1 MAGILPTIIDISE
14 WQGGI
19 AWATVK
25 GNVHFAI
32 IRVQDGTYLDE
43 RLRQN
48 ISGCEQQ
55 GIPYYLYGFYRN
67 GGAVEAA
74 RMVSRAK
81 AAGATKQRGYVLDVE
96 VSGQSKANIK
106 SAMATLNASGLDNGI
121 YIANHLYSEYGGE
134 DYGEKWRWI
143 PTYGVND
150 GKAHTPPKHYCD
162 LWQFTSAGEVPGIS
176 GNVDC
181 NALNGNRTLA
191 SFTTDAVS
199 GKPTG
204 GDVEDDTT
212 LDLTRSAAELVG
224 DVLAGGAGNGDV
236 RKAKLGSRYDEIQA
250 LVNHV
255 LTASA
260 STLAQEVIDG
270 EWGNGETRKRAMGA
284 RYDEVQEKVNAKL
297 GASSAKTYTVKSGDT
312 LSEIGAELGIDWK
325 DIAAKNGISAPY
337 TIYPGQVLKVSP
349 HRETRKQKKA
359 PG

>member
-1 MAGILPTIIDISE
+1 MSSILPTIIDVSS

-25 GNVHFAI
+25 GGSHFAI
-32 IRVQDGTYLDE
+32 VRAQDGTYLDPK
-43 RLRQN
+43 LADN
-48 ISGCEQQ
+48 VKGCEAQ

-96 VSGQSKANIK
+96 VSGQSVANIK
-106 SAMATLNASGLDNGI
+106 SAMATLNASGLDNGL
-121 YIANHLYSEYGGE
+121 YIANHLYSEYGGT
-134 DYGEKWRWI
+134 DYGERWRWI
-143 PTYGVND
+143 PTYGKND
-150 GKAHTPPKHYCD
+150 GYAHTPPKHACD
-162 LWQFTSAGEVPGIS
+162 LWQFTSAGKVPGIS
-176 GNVDC
+176 GDVDC
-181 NALNGNRTLA
+181 NALNGSRSLA
-191 SFTTDAVS
+191 SFTTDAIA
-199 GKPTG
+199 GQATG
-204 GDVEDDTT
+204 SATTDTAA
-212 LDLTRSAAELVG
+212 LDLTRSAAQLVG
-224 DVLAGGAGNGDV
+224 DVLSGDAGNGET

-270 EWGNGETRKRAMGA
+270 EWGDGDVCKRAMGA

-312 LSEIGAELGIDWK
+312 LSGIGAELGVGWK
-325 DIAAKNGISAPY
+325 DIAAKNGIASPY
-337 TIYPGQVLKVSP
+337 TIYPGQKLVI
-349 HRETRKQKKA
+349 
-359 PG
+359 G

>member
-1 MAGILPTIIDISE
+1 MSSILPTIVDVSS

-25 GNVHFAI
+25 PNVHFAI
-32 IRVQDGTYLDE
+32 IRVQDGTYLDN
-43 RLRQN
+43 RLADN
-48 ISGCEQQ
+48 IKGCEAQ

-96 VSGQSKANIK
+96 VSGQSTANIK
-106 SAMATLNASGLDNGI
+106 SAMATLNASGLDNGL

-150 GKAHTPPKHYCD
+150 GRAHTPPKHYCD

-176 GNVDC
+176 GDVDC

-204 GDVEDDTT
+204 GDVADDAA

-224 DVLAGGAGNGDV
+224 DVLAGDAGNGGV
-236 RKAKLGSRYDEIQA
+236 RKAKLGSRYGEIQA

-297 GASSAKTYTVKSGDT
+297 GASPAKTYTVKSGDT
-312 LSEIGAELGIDWK
+312 LSEIGAELGVSWK

-337 TIYPGQVLKVSP
+337 TIYPGQQLVM
-349 HRETRKQKKA
+349 E
-359 PG
+359 

>member
-1 MAGILPTIIDISE
+1 MAGILPTIIDVSE

-55 GIPYYLYGFYRN
+55 GIPYYMYGFYRN

-96 VSGQSKANIK
+96 VSGQSIANIK

-121 YIANHLYSEYGGE
+121 YIANHLYSEYGGA

-143 PTYGVND
+143 PTYGKND
-150 GKAHTPPKHYCD
+150 GHAYTPPSHPCD
-162 LWQFTSAGEVPGIS
+162 LWQFTSAGKVPGID
-176 GNVDC
+176 GNTDC
-181 NALNGNRTLA
+181 NALNGKRTLA
-191 SFTTDAVS
+191 SFTTEAVA

-204 GDVEDDTT
+204 DDVTDTET
-212 LDLTRSAAELVG
+212 LDLSRSAAELVG
-224 DVLAGGAGNGDV
+224 DVIAGDAGNGNT
-236 RKAKLGSRYDEIQA
+236 RKAKLGSRYDEIQQ

-260 STLAQEVIDG
+260 STLADECLAG
-270 EWGNGETRKRAMGA
+270 TWGNGDTRKRAMGA
-284 RYDEVQEKVNAKL
+284 RYDEVQEKINERY
-297 GASSAKTYTVKSGDT
+297 GADSSTYIYVVKAGDT
-312 LSEIGAELGIDWK
+312 LSGIAVKLGTTYQVLAE
-325 DIAAKNGISAPY
+325 KNGIANPNV
-337 TIYPGQVLKVSP
+337 IYPGQQI
-349 HRETRKQKKA
+349 RY
-359 PG
+359 

>member
-1 MAGILPTIIDISE
+1 MSSILPTIVDVSS

-25 GNVHFAI
+25 PNVHFAI
-32 IRVQDGTYLDE
+32 IRVQDGTYLDS
-43 RLRQN
+43 RLADN
-48 ISGCEQQ
+48 IKGCEAQ

-143 PTYGVND
+143 PTYGAND

-162 LWQFTSAGEVPGIS
+162 LWQFTSAGKVPGIS

-181 NALNGNRTLA
+181 NALNGKRTLA
-191 SFTTDAVS
+191 SFTTEAVS

-204 GDVEDDTT
+204 GDAAGDTA

-224 DVLAGGAGNGDV
+224 DVLAGDAGNGDV

-297 GASSAKTYTVKSGDT
+297 GASSSKTYTVKSGDT
-312 LSEIGAELGIDWK
+312 LSA
-325 DIAAKNGISAPY
+325 IASRNGTTVQAILAKNPSIKNANL
-337 TIYPGQVLKVSP
+337 IYAGQVIKL
-349 HRETRKQKKA
+349 
-359 PG
+359 

>member
-1 MAGILPTIIDISE
+1 MSGILPTIADVSE

-19 AWATVK
+19 AWATTRD
-25 GNVHFAI
+25 NVHFAI
-32 IRVQDGTYLDE
+32 LRVQDGTYLDK
-43 RLRQN
+43 RLADN
-48 ISGCEQQ
+48 IKGCEQQ

-67 GGAVEAA
+67 GGSVEAA

-143 PTYGVND
+143 PTYGAND
-150 GKAHTPPKHYCD
+150 GRAHTPPSHPCD
-162 LWQFTSAGEVPGIS
+162 LWQFTSSGKVPGID

-181 NALNGNRTLA
+181 NALNGDRSLA
-191 SFTTDAVS
+191 SFTTDSAP

-204 GDVEDDTT
+204 DDVADSST

-224 DVLAGGAGNGDV
+224 DVLAGDAGNGDV
-236 RKAKLGSRYDEIQA
+236 RKSKLGSRYDEIQA

-255 LTASA
+255 LTSSA

-270 EWGNGETRKRAMGA
+270 EWGNGDTRKRAMGA

-297 GASSAKTYTVKSGDT
+297 GAAKTYTVKSGDT
-312 LSEIGAELGIDWK
+312 LSGIGAKLGVNWK
-325 DIAAKNGISAPY
+325 DIASKNGISAPY
-337 TIYPGQVLKVSP
+337 TIYTGQVLTV
-349 HRETRKQKKA
+349 
-359 PG
+359 